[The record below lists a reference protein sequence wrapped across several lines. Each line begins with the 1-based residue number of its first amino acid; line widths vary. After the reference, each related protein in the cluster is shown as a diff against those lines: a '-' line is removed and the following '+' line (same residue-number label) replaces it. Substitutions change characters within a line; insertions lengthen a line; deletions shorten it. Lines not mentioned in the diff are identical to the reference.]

1 MDCQGGGVGTGYGAY
16 FNGSG
21 MGKRFGR
28 QGKMVMGGLA
38 GSRVGGK
45 QNGEEDTGIFLGL
58 TV

>member
-45 QNGEEDTGIFLGL
+45 QNGEEDR
-58 TV
+58 